1 MKRLLLM
8 GLLLTAIFNP
18 TTQGALA
25 SSAYGAL
32 TIEGGD
38 NLTVEVRGVG
48 VFNTP
53 ITLVLPVGGNYT
65 VSAEGQVKLEAK
77 VFVNASK
84 LVRVEFSTVEPDEL
98 VEGNLTILGVKVTY
112 DWWKHY
118 PKIQLSPK
126 PWDSKGGMWRSVESL
141 LLHRQTSADDPR
153 RRWRHNRKAHDQ

>member
-32 TIEGGD
+32 TIEGD

-53 ITLVLPVGGNYT
+53 ITLVLPVGNYT

-118 PKIQLSPK
+118 PKYSSPK
-126 PWDSKGGMWRSVESL
+126 PWDSKGMWRSVESL